1 MFFNEW
7 IRNKNGIFT
16 EMLKIG
22 HLSFFSDYSAKNI
35 DTLYKIK
42 YGSRTIAKNI
52 VDLTP
57 LEVAHILVAVYGE
70 KWNNKYALLKGME
83 MGVDSKTIVEE
94 NINDDVKRVSSSNQ
108 TNQVS
113 AFNDIDVA
121 TNDVQVD
128 TVNDDVKK
136 DTTKN
141 TVKTHKSM
149 NAIKTQLDL
158 LNSNFIDDVLQDV
171 NKIVFLSIYE

>member
-1 MFFNEW
+1 MNFNEW
-7 IRNKNGIFT
+7 IQDKQGIFA
-16 EMLKIG
+16 EMIKIEPLTFIG
-22 HLSFFSDYSAKNI
+22 DYGVKNL

-42 YGSRTIAKNI
+42 YGSRMVAKNVI
-52 VDLTP
+52 NLTSS
-57 LEVAHILVAVYGE
+57 EVAHILIASYGD

-83 MGVDSKTIVEE
+83 LGVDSKTIEDVAT
-94 NINDDVKRVSSSNQ
+94 NDDVKRVSSSNQ

-113 AFNDIDVA
+113 AFNDEDVA

-128 TVNDDVKK
+128 VINDDIQK
-136 DTTKN
+136 DSTKN
-141 TVKTHKSM
+141 IVKTHKSI

-171 NKIVFLSIYE
+171 NKIIFLSIYE